1 MLHLFFVVVQFS
13 AMVCLNVT
21 GKRRELF
28 QVILANLLAACE
40 KPTAT
45 SEPFG
50 IVLSS
55 PISAQLMILLF
66 LFSVALRGVVG
77 DKFDLSNL
85 NWTLKNDNKSII
97 IPAQI
102 PSQVHLDLFKAG
114 VITDPLIDINGT
126 NQPHT
131 VIQWICV
138 ISR

>member
-1 MLHLFFVVVQFS
+1 
-13 AMVCLNVT
+13 
-21 GKRRELF
+21 
-28 QVILANLLAACE
+28 
-40 KPTAT
+40 
-45 SEPFG
+45 
-50 IVLSS
+50 
-55 PISAQLMILLF
+55 MILLF

-126 NQPHT
+126 NHLILSNGFASSLINRLHT
-131 VIQWICV
+131 KMDCL
-138 ISR
+138 

>member
-1 MLHLFFVVVQFS
+1 
-13 AMVCLNVT
+13 
-21 GKRRELF
+21 
-28 QVILANLLAACE
+28 
-40 KPTAT
+40 
-45 SEPFG
+45 
-50 IVLSS
+50 
-55 PISAQLMILLF
+55 MILLF

-126 NQPHT
+126 NQPHS